1 MDGGLRHVKKMM
13 TTRRKTMIRENWNW
27 MKECVYNSL
36 ESFFGEEYD
45 IEYLDDCIEDMYC
58 NLIDNEEEE

>member
-1 MDGGLRHVKKMM
+1 
-13 TTRRKTMIRENWNW
+13 MIKENWNW

-36 ESFFGEEYD
+36 ESFFREEYD
-45 IEYLDDCIEDMYC
+45 IEFLDDYIEDICC

>member
-1 MDGGLRHVKKMM
+1 MKKMIM
-13 TTRRKTMIRENWNW
+13 RRKIIIKENWNW

-45 IEYLDDCIEDMYC
+45 IEFLDDYIEDICC